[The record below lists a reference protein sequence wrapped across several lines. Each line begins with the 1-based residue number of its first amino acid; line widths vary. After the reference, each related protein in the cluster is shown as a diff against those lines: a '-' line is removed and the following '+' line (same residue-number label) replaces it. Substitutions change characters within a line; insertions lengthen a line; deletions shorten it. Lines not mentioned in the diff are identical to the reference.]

1 MHLLPL
7 LLVGFVSP
15 AFAVPAHLTTQGRL
29 LDSEGVPVSTTME
42 VTFRLIDA
50 EEGGGSLWSEVQAV
64 TFTQGF
70 YTVML
75 GANEAEN
82 VLSDEVLDQA
92 PLWMEVQVEGQPAMY
107 PRTSVA
113 SVPYA
118 RVAGVA
124 ESVAGGAVDA
134 SSVSVGGVEVVDE
147 SGAWVGAPQAV
158 GWSDLS
164 GIPDDFADQVD
175 DDVLAGVSCSD
186 GSALVYDTAAG
197 WGCGDDFAASLDE
210 TAAVVAAAETAI
222 AAVEGDLAAL
232 ELTCDAL
239 DDRLGALESTADSDT
254 LGALACADGE
264 VAKWDEGSAAWMCAA
279 DDDSPLTEAEVEA
292 IVADDGYATAAEVEA
307 LDSGLATLEASLSA
321 LGVWVVAELAALST
335 DLAAVESDV
344 AALAASAF
352 SGSFL
357 DLADVPIGLDDGDD
371 DALAQLSCT
380 DGELAKW
387 DEGSSAWTC
396 AADNDTPL
404 TEAEVEAMVADDG
417 YATAAALAGV
427 DLRLSAAES
436 DLVDSQVAD
445 VAHDAA
451 LAVLDSGLATL
462 EASLAALDAWVVAEL
477 ASLATDLTALTS
489 RLAGVESDVAALAAS
504 VFSGSFLDLADVPI
518 GLDDGD
524 DDSLAQLSC
533 GDGELAKWDDAAT
546 EWACA
551 TDEGL
556 SAAAVTSLLTSTP
569 VDLAAGS
576 TMDGEDIGGVPS
588 GAIVM
593 WSGTVATIPSDWVL
607 CDGSS
612 GTPDLTDRFVMGAG
626 DSYSPGAT
634 GGSTSLSTGTESVMR
649 WWGSC
654 SYAAGC
660 VTALTTGG
668 SASLPPYYAL
678 AFIMKV

>member
-1 MHLLPL
+1 
-7 LLVGFVSP
+7 
-15 AFAVPAHLTTQGRL
+15 
-29 LDSEGVPVSTTME
+29 
-42 VTFRLIDA
+42 
-50 EEGGGSLWSEVQAV
+50 
-64 TFTQGF
+64 
-70 YTVML
+70 
-75 GANEAEN
+75 
-82 VLSDEVLDQA
+82 
-92 PLWMEVQVEGQPAMY
+92 
-107 PRTSVA
+107 
-113 SVPYA
+113 
-118 RVAGVA
+118 
-124 ESVAGGAVDA
+124 
-134 SSVSVGGVEVVDE
+134 
-147 SGAWVGAPQAV
+147 
-158 GWSDLS
+158 
-164 GIPDDFADQVD
+164 
-175 DDVLAGVSCSD
+175 
-186 GSALVYDTAAG
+186 
-197 WGCGDDFAASLDE
+197 
-210 TAAVVAAAETAI
+210 
-222 AAVEGDLAAL
+222 
-232 ELTCDAL
+232 
-239 DDRLGALESTADSDT
+239 
-254 LGALACADGE
+254 
-264 VAKWDEGSAAWMCAA
+264 
-279 DDDSPLTEAEVEA
+279 
-292 IVADDGYATAAEVEA
+292 
-307 LDSGLATLEASLSA
+307 
-321 LGVWVVAELAALST
+321 
-335 DLAAVESDV
+335 
-344 AALAASAF
+344 
-352 SGSFL
+352 
-357 DLADVPIGLDDGDD
+357 
-371 DALAQLSCT
+371 
-380 DGELAKW
+380 
-387 DEGSSAWTC
+387 
-396 AADNDTPL
+396 
-404 TEAEVEAMVADDG
+404 MVADDG

-451 LAVLDSGLATL
+451 LAALDSGLASL
-462 EASLAALDAWVVAEL
+462 ESSLSALDAWVVAAL
-477 ASLATDLTALTS
+477 ASLSTDLTALSTRMTALTS